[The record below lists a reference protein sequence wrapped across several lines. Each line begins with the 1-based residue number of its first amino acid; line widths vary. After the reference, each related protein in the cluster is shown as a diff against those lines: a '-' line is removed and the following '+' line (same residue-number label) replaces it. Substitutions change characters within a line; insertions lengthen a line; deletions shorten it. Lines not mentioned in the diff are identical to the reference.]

1 MSAAPMPPPSKS
13 SGETEASSWRAPT
26 FHSLPRFPEPPPAT
40 AGDDSFRPAK
50 IVPIPRPGRNMED
63 ARDEMERE
71 IARRGEQPAPW
82 NVLGSE
88 ATLPSEKDQR

>member
-1 MSAAPMPPPSKS
+1 
-13 SGETEASSWRAPT
+13 
-26 FHSLPRFPEPPPAT
+26 
-40 AGDDSFRPAK
+40 
-50 IVPIPRPGRNMED
+50 MED